1 MKVLQTPANFKN
13 FITTV
18 NTYLKGATFLR
29 NLLVENWD
37 ATKDVQQWK
46 LPDGF
51 TAYCPVMKREAKLV
65 KVAGVEVEV
74 NVNVQTTSEYELSNA
89 ANIVHSVDGLLM
101 REVTRRCNYDV
112 EKLQYLSF
120 LFMQTENLQVNEPC
134 ANNLHELGKLG
145 ELIKLYEESK
155 FVSVRIL
162 DYINSYADILALSYE
177 HRMELQEIVFKMNQ
191 YRPFEVIGIHDS
203 YKCKANN
210 MNFVRY
216 WYNDCLANLT
226 DSNMLSFLVN
236 QVLPVPI
243 AHAPNPNAKEIAH
256 AIRNSNYAI
265 C

>member
-1 MKVLQTPANFKN
+1 
-13 FITTV
+13 
-18 NTYLKGATFLR
+18 
-29 NLLVENWD
+29 
-37 ATKDVQQWK
+37 
-46 LPDGF
+46 
-51 TAYCPVMKREAKLV
+51 
-65 KVAGVEVEV
+65 
-74 NVNVQTTSEYELSNA
+74 
-89 ANIVHSVDGLLM
+89 M
-101 REVTRRCNYDV
+101 REVTRRCNYDI

-145 ELIKLYEESK
+145 DLIKLYEESK

-177 HRMELQEIVFKMNQ
+177 HRMKLQEIVFKMNQ

-203 YKCKANN
+203 YKCLPSK
-210 MNFVRY
+210 MSYVRY

-226 DSNMLSFLVN
+226 DSNMMCFLVN

-243 AHAPNPNAKEIAH
+243 AQSSNPNAKEIAQ

>member
-1 MKVLQTPANFKN
+1 
-13 FITTV
+13 
-18 NTYLKGATFLR
+18 
-29 NLLVENWD
+29 
-37 ATKDVQQWK
+37 
-46 LPDGF
+46 
-51 TAYCPVMKREAKLV
+51 
-65 KVAGVEVEV
+65 
-74 NVNVQTTSEYELSNA
+74 
-89 ANIVHSVDGLLM
+89 M

-134 ANNLHELGKLG
+134 TNNLHELGKLG

-155 FVSVRIL
+155 FVSIRIL

-177 HRMELQEIVFKMNQ
+177 HRMKLQEIVFKMNH
-191 YRPFEVIGIHDS
+191 YKPFEVIGIHDS
-203 YKCKANN
+203 YKCLPSK
-210 MNFVRY
+210 MNYVRY

-226 DSNMLSFLVN
+226 DSNMMCFLVN

-243 AHAPNPNAKEIAH
+243 AQSSNPNAKEIAQ